1 MAQMSNDDTRK
12 KRNQRAAD
20 TAARLEAAAPLFGA
34 GKEVSS
40 DNTVALLE
48 AVIRAGDI
56 VNIEGNN
63 QKQADFLAESL
74 NKVDR
79 SKIHDLHMVQS
90 AVPLASHLDLFEN
103 GIAKKLDFAFGGP
116 QAGRVAKF
124 ISEGKLQLGAIH
136 TYLEL
141 FGRYFLDLT
150 PRVSLICAFKADRNG
165 NLYTGFNTEDT
176 PTIVEATKF
185 RQGIVIAQ
193 VNEIVDELPR
203 VDIPGDW
210 IDAVIQSPKPF
221 FVEPL
226 FTRDPGLIT
235 DNQILLAMLC
245 LKGIYAEYGV
255 TSMNHGIGFLTSAI
269 ELLLPTYAAEL
280 GLKGKICTHMIL
292 NPHPTMIPAIEEDWV
307 DTIHCFGGELGME
320 EYVASRPDVF
330 FIGPD
335 GTLRSNRAFAQTAGH
350 YALDMFIGGTL
361 QIDKYGN
368 SSTATASRV
377 AGFGG
382 APNMGCDAKG
392 RRHSTG
398 AWLQCGQELPS
409 LDQQLGTM
417 PRGKRLVVQGVET
430 FGEGRQPVFV
440 DKLDAW
446 KLAENANLDLPPVM
460 IYGDDLTHIVT
471 EEGIAYLNRCP
482 DLDSRMAAIRAVAGY
497 TDIGL
502 QAKPE
507 ETKRLRE
514 ANIVKTPQDLGVDP
528 SRATRAMLAAKSVKD
543 LVTWSNGLYN
553 PPSRFRNW

>member
-1 MAQMSNDDTRK
+1 MLQTKVNRSWENAKQ
-12 KRNQRAAD
+12 D
-20 TAARLEAAAPLFGA
+20 TAQRMEAASRFIGN
-34 GKEVSS
+34 GKQVKHE
-40 DNTVALLE
+40 DTVALLE
-48 AVIRAGDI
+48 AVIRPYDI

-63 QKQADFLAESL
+63 QKQADFLAECL

-79 SKIHDLHMVQS
+79 GKIHDLHMVQS
-90 AVPLASHLDLFEN
+90 AVPLKAHLDLFEN

-116 QAGRVAKF
+116 QAGRVAEF
-124 ISEGKLQLGAIH
+124 IRDGKLELGAIH

-150 PRVSLICAFKADRNG
+150 PKVSLICAYKADRKG

-203 VDIPGDW
+203 VDIPADW
-210 IDAVIQSPKPF
+210 IDAVIESPRPF
-221 FVEPL
+221 FLEPL
-226 FTRDPGLIT
+226 FTRDPALVT
-235 DNQILLAMLC
+235 DTQILLGMMC
-245 LKGIYAEYGV
+245 LKGIYGPYGV
-255 TSMNHGIGFLTSAI
+255 KRLNHGIGFLSTAI
-269 ELLLPTYAAEL
+269 ELMLPTYGEEL

-292 NPHPTMIPAIEEDWV
+292 NPHPTMIPAIESGWV
-307 DTIHCFGGELGME
+307 ETIHCFGGELGMD
-320 EYVASRPDVF
+320 EYVASRPDIF
-330 FIGPD
+330 FTGPD

-368 SSTATASRV
+368 SSTATANRV

-392 RRHSTG
+392 RRHVTES
-398 AWLQCGQELPS
+398 WLKCGQELPNREAIQG
-409 LDQQLGTM
+409 DM
-417 PRGKRLVVQGVET
+417 PRGRRLVVQGVET
-430 FGEGRQPVFV
+430 FGEGRAPVFV

-471 EEGIAYLNRCP
+471 EEGIAYLSRCP
-482 DLDSRMAAIRAVAGY
+482 DLESRMAAIRGVAGY
-497 TDIGL
+497 TEIGL

-514 ANIVKTPQDLGVDP
+514 AGIIMTPEDLGIDR
-528 SRATRAMLAAKSVKD
+528 SRANRSLLAAKNMQD
-543 LVTWSNGLYN
+543 LVTWSGGLYN
-553 PPSRFRNW
+553 PPARFRNW